1 MTFCLKNSLLPNSDD
16 ISIINS
22 QVTMIIKKIS
32 GLAEREALVATLD
45 NPVKLDGFDFDK
57 KPCTTATIPVVQ
69 GQKLSRTPLPSF

>member
-1 MTFCLKNSLLPNSDD
+1 
-16 ISIINS
+16 
-22 QVTMIIKKIS
+22 MIIKKTIS

-69 GQKLSRTPLPSF
+69 GQKLSRTPLPSFWRTIGQIIVVRLYNAKEDK